1 MSAPPN
7 WIEVRVIVP
16 LGWHEL
22 AAEALA
28 LGPCTTVALGA
39 TSIASTPPPE
49 GHDFVRTFYLAAD
62 DSPALRERVASALG
76 GLAEATGMEELKDL
90 PLEFLPLPAED
101 YATSWRKSWRPYR
114 LRRGGRELVL
124 LPPWDE
130 RSKTPIP
137 DDSLRL
143 VIEPG
148 GAFGS
153 GRHATTR
160 ICCGVLLERIKGG
173 ERVLD
178 AGSGSGIL
186 AVVANLAGAGACLGF
201 DTDPAAQ
208 PAAERLARDNH
219 AEQASFRTG
228 DLSCVDPSE
237 GPYDVLLANIYSDV
251 IQAQAANLASRLS
264 PDGWFAFSGCPIFHV
279 KPTLAAIE
287 AAGLRVRE
295 QRLRGRWMTFVGEPA
310 GKG

>member
-1 MSAPPN
+1 MSAPSS
-7 WIEVRVIVP
+7 WIEVRVAVP
-16 LGWHEL
+16 IGWHEL
-22 AAEALA
+22 AADVLA
-28 LGPCTTVALGA
+28 LGPCSTVALGA
-39 TSIASTPPPE
+39 TSIASTPAPD
-49 GHDFVRTFYLAAD
+49 GFDFVRTFFLASD
-62 DSPALRERVASALG
+62 DSPALREQVTTAID
-76 GLAEATGMEELKDL
+76 GLAEATGMEELEG
-90 PLEFLPLPAED
+90 LELVFLPLPAED

-137 DDSLRL
+137 ADSLRL

-160 ICCGVLLERIKGG
+160 TCCGVLLERIQGG

-186 AVVANLAGAGACLGF
+186 AVVASLAGARECLGF

-208 PAAERLARDNH
+208 PAAERLALDNH
-219 AEQASFRTG
+219 ASAAKFRTG
-228 DLSCVDPSE
+228 DLSCVGPDE
-237 GPYDVLLANIYSDV
+237 GPFDVLLANIYSDV
-251 IQAQAANLASRLS
+251 IQSQAANLAAHLS
-264 PDGWFAFSGCPIFHV
+264 PQGWFAFSGCPIFHV
-279 KPTLAAIE
+279 EPTLAAIE

-310 GKG
+310 ERA

>member
-1 MSAPPN
+1 MGALSS
-7 WIEVRVIVP
+7 WIEVRVAVP

-28 LGPCTTVALGA
+28 LGPCTTVILGA
-39 TSIASTPPPE
+39 TSIASDPPPE
-49 GHDFVRTFYLAAD
+49 GHDFVRTFFLASD
-62 DSPALRERVASALG
+62 DSPALRERVAKAIG
-76 GLAEATGMEELKDL
+76 GLAEATGMEELEDL
-90 PLEFLPLPAED
+90 SLEFLPLPAED

-130 RSKTPIP
+130 RSKAPIP
-137 DDSLRL
+137 ADSLRL

-160 ICCGVLLERIKGG
+160 ACCGVLLERIQGG

-186 AVVANLAGAGACLGF
+186 AVVASLAGAAECLGF

-208 PAAERLARDNH
+208 PAAERLALDNH
-219 AEQASFRTG
+219 ATGANFRTG
-228 DLSCVDPSE
+228 DLSCVDLDEAPF
-237 GPYDVLLANIYSDV
+237 DVLLANIYSDV
-251 IQAQAANLASRLS
+251 IQAQAANLAARLA
-264 PDGWFAFSGCPIFHV
+264 PDGWFAFSGCPIYHV
-279 KPTLAAIE
+279 EPTLAAIE

-310 GKG
+310 RRG